1 MKLAVVLGIVSYLLN
16 AGTDLTGIFFFLGTM
31 AIGMSWLCI
40 LWHFNVVKVKDNILE
55 INKGFLFQQ
64 KKSFSME
71 YIQEI
76 EVSQSIVG
84 RYLKYGDLKIS
95 APTIN
100 TSIVIKNLDS
110 VWKLYKI
117 LNDYARDHDK
127 TGFVIG
133 T

>member
-1 MKLAVVLGIVSYLLN
+1 
-16 AGTDLTGIFFFLGTM
+16 
-31 AIGMSWLCI
+31 
-40 LWHFNVVKVKDNILE
+40 
-55 INKGFLFQQ
+55 
-64 KKSFSME
+64 ME